1 MPKKEQMRRGIIG
14 IGITLFNNGY
24 CVCGVDVSV
33 MLVIVIK
40 SAFFMV

>member
-24 CVCGVDVSV
+24 CVCGVDVYV